1 MSDVVVLGWREWV
14 ALPDLRVRRLR
25 AKVDTGAR
33 SSALHVDAQ
42 WRLTEAGAP
51 WVGFRVS
58 DGREHVEAAAPVHDE
73 REVVDSGGH
82 RSRRVFLRTRLW
94 LAGAARE
101 IELNLC
107 DRRGM
112 AFPMLLGRSALAGA
126 YAVDPARSFVHGRP
140 PAARRQPVALAFPSS
155 GLVPAVPA
163 VPAVRAAG
171 SPRLP
176 FPVSRFPT

>member
-42 WRLTEAGAP
+42 WRFIEAGAP

-58 DGREHVEAAAPVHDE
+58 DGREHVEAFAPVHDE

-82 RSRRVFLRTRLW
+82 RSLRVFLRTRLW
-94 LAGAARE
+94 LAGATRE

-107 DRRGM
+107 DRGGM

-126 YAVDPARSFVHGRP
+126 YAVDPARSFAHGRP
-140 PAARRQPVALAFPSS
+140 PGARRLPVAASMPVDGLASS
-155 GLVPAVPA
+155 VVPIM
-163 VPAVRAAG
+163 AAG
-171 SPRLP
+171 APRLP
-176 FPVSRFPT
+176 LPVSRFPS